1 MPDTV
6 GVNVSQF
13 TPSTQ
18 VLSPLETPPAA
29 VAVQVTGCELG
40 VIVPE
45 VGLAA
50 PSRITLSRQMKLA
63 TKNPPAKI
71 HRIFFIER
79 LPEVESD
86 AGSAVAASAPRECF
100 RSSVD
105 AFAIRDSELLVPKL
119 CLGAQ
124 LSSKLLRSALLNF

>member
-1 MPDTV
+1 
-6 GVNVSQF
+6 
-13 TPSTQ
+13 
-18 VLSPLETPPAA
+18 
-29 VAVQVTGCELG
+29 CELG
-40 VIVPE
+40 VIFTE

-79 LPEVESD
+79 LPQVESD
-86 AGSAVAASAPRECF
+86 AGSSVAASAPRECF

-105 AFAIRDSELLVPKL
+105 AFAIRYWAFGVCFPCPFLIFN
-119 CLGAQ
+119 
-124 LSSKLLRSALLNF
+124 SSFLPPACVARLP

>member
-1 MPDTV
+1 TTHEIETLIFFPAQSDGAPDTV
-6 GVNVSQF
+6 SVNVSQF

-29 VAVQVTGCELG
+29 VAVQVTGCEVG

-79 LPEVESD
+79 LPRSRIGCGLCCSRV
-86 AGSAVAASAPRECF
+86 AVRRVFACGDTPSRLQP
-100 RSSVD
+100 SSSPGP
-105 AFAIRDSELLVPKL
+105 I
-119 CLGAQ
+119 
-124 LSSKLLRSALLNF
+124 

>member
-29 VAVQVTGCELG
+29 VAVQVTGCEVG

-50 PSRITLSRQMKLA
+50 PSRITLSRRMKLA

-79 LPEVESD
+79 LPGVESD
-86 AGSAVAASAPRECF
+86 AGSSVAASAPRECF

-105 AFAIRDSELLVPKL
+105 AALPAAIHRR
-119 CLGAQ
+119 GYNH
-124 LSSKLLRSALLNF
+124 LRRRVRFKYGEPSRLEP